1 MALFA
6 LTTALVGFGVPG
18 TIIPV
23 SLSSGALLG
32 GWIGTAVV
40 IAGVLLGSQALFW
53 CARTLMRNRL
63 RERLGTR
70 LAGFDRQLEQHGFMY
85 IVMLRLIGAPHIV
98 VTAGSALGPVQA
110 KLFAAATLIGF
121 LPVVSLAVSAGAAF

>member
-1 MALFA
+1 MTALQQIAGSQVVVAVALFA
-6 LTTALVGFGVPG
+6 LTTALVGLGVPG

-32 GWIGTAVV
+32 GWIGTGVV

-53 CARTLMRNRL
+53 CARTLMRRRF

-70 LAGFDRQLEQHGFMY
+70 LAGFERQLEQRGFVY
-85 IVMLRLIGAPHIV
+85 IVML
-98 VTAGSALGPVQA
+98 
-110 KLFAAATLIGF
+110 
-121 LPVVSLAVSAGAAF
+121 